1 MDAAFMHEIA
11 IRMLA
16 AFAAGFCLGLERQ
29 FHRQPAGLKTVILI
43 CAGSSLLMIVSLSLG
58 GAFTAEQGDFR
69 LGDPARIA
77 SQVVSG
83 IGFLGAGAIIR
94 QGLNIKGLTTA
105 ATIWLSAAI
114 GLSCG
119 AGEFFPAGIA
129 LAIALCTLIIMEKI
143 EEKVFPAKKI
153 KTLRLICDRSAF
165 SMEEIQGILAANKII
180 ASNVDMS
187 LSKSS
192 EQIKV
197 FFQIHVPDFLDT
209 AAFCAEIEKAASVIK
224 VEIYSELRAKS

>member
-1 MDAAFMHEIA
+1 MHEIA
-11 IRMLA
+11 LRILA
-16 AFAAGFCLGLERQ
+16 AATAGLCLGLERQ

-43 CAGSSLLMIVSLSLG
+43 CAGSSLLMIVSLRLA
-58 GAFTAEQGDFR
+58 GAFATGESDFR

-77 SQVVSG
+77 AQVVSG

-114 GLSCG
+114 GLACG

-153 KTLRLICDRSAF
+153 KTLRLICSSEAF
-165 SMEEIQGILAANKII
+165 SMEEIQDVLAAHKVI
-180 ASNVDMS
+180 ASNIDMS
-187 LSKSS
+187 MSKSPKS
-192 EQIKV
+192 AIKV
-197 FFQIHVPDFLDT
+197 FLQIHVPESLDT
-209 AAFCAEIEKAASVIK
+209 AAFCAEIEKAASVVK
-224 VEIYSELRAKS
+224 VEITSNEKGK